1 MHLYCARNYLRNI
14 NIMVANK
21 DIFQAIADPT
31 RREIIHLISNKPQNL
46 NSIADNFDMTRQAVS
61 LHVKILTECGLIAI
75 KQQGR
80 ERVCEARL
88 NRLNEVSAW
97 IDQYRQFMESTFD
110 SLETYL
116 EQIKKEKKNGKKRK

>member
-1 MHLYCARNYLRNI
+1 
-14 NIMVANK
+14 MVVNK

-31 RREIIHLISNKPQNL
+31 RREIIHLISRKPQNL

-61 LHVKILTECGLIAI
+61 LHVKILTECGLITI

-80 ERVCEARL
+80 ERICEVTL

-110 SLETYL
+110 SLETYI
-116 EQIKKEKKNGKKRK
+116 EKIKKEKNGKKRK